1 MEDARNAVG
10 EVYTNARVR
19 DFLSLYSQS
28 KPSNKGTRGLDDDF
42 SRSTYVRTQLD
53 EVLAPKVFLATTRLV
68 ILTGNAGDGKT
79 AFIKTIEN
87 EARRRGASFQI
98 ETDNGCRFTLNGRQ
112 FETLYDGSQDFDGQ
126 SNDEVLEQFF
136 QPFEGQSAPVSAVT
150 KIIAINEGRLRD
162 FVLNKNQ
169 YTWLGRQVYF
179 FFENSQDTDE
189 SLIIINLNL
198 RSVVNGALSSTES
211 IFDSL
216 LDRFLLPTFWE
227 KCSGCP
233 VKDRCPIKYNV
244 DSLSHPAQGPIVRE
258 RLKRV
263 FQVTHLRKRLHIT
276 MRDLRSALAYVLVNK
291 DDCPEIQAKLLRGEA
306 LVGHFYYNA
315 IFDPKE
321 ADRLI
326 RLLGEVDV
334 ALVTNPKLDNFI
346 NYHDVESPEFR
357 SLALAFIGRSKAD
370 VLGLQRL
377 AVDRPEGTLDDDK
390 RRRENALTYHRSLR
404 RKLFFEMDYEK
415 SKDRSLP
422 SDPDEMLPFSRLN
435 EFLTFIESGSD
446 PQNRLRDD
454 LTLAISRSERI
465 YNNQV
470 GRENLCVRTADNRES
485 EVKSFYSFPAHDF
498 TVMVRKNATHTALVE
513 FLPNAISFA
522 YRDGKPNHPELE
534 INLDLFEILMK
545 IRDGYVPTATEVKTF
560 FLNLLMFKRQLMTHP
575 ADRVILTDDDV
586 NLFQIKKTATGN
598 LVMSSMGGS

>member
-1 MEDARNAVG
+1 MSEGLGSYVNP
-10 EVYTNARVR
+10 RVR

-28 KPSNKGTRGLDDDF
+28 KPSNKGTRGLDDEF
-42 SRSTYVRTQLD
+42 SRLTYVRTQLD
-53 EVLAPKVFLATTRLV
+53 EVLAPRVFQPTTRLV

-87 EARRRGASFQI
+87 EARNRGGIFQS
-98 ETDNGCRFTLNGRQ
+98 ETDNGCHFTLNGRQ
-112 FETLYDGSQDFDGQ
+112 IETLYDGSQDFEGQ

-136 QPFEGQSAPVSAVT
+136 QPFEGKSAPAVQVT

-162 FVLNKNQ
+162 FVLNKTQ

-179 FFENSQDTDE
+179 FFENSHDTDK

-198 RSVVNGALSSTES
+198 RSVVNGSTSSSDS

-216 LDRFLLPTFWE
+216 LDRFLEPSFWE

-233 VKDRCPIKYNV
+233 VKDRCPVKYNV
-244 DSLSHPAQGPIVRE
+244 DTLSHPVHGSIVRE

-276 MRDLRSALAYVLVNK
+276 MRDLRSALAFVLVNK
-291 DDCPEIQAKLLRGEA
+291 DDCPEIQLKLSQGKP
-306 LVGHFYYNA
+306 LVAHFYYNA
-315 IFDPKE
+315 LFDPEE

-334 ALVTNPKLDNFI
+334 AFVTNPKLDNFI
-346 NYHDVESPEFR
+346 NYHDVESAEFR
-357 SLALAFIGRSKAD
+357 SLALSFTARSKAD
-370 VLGLQRL
+370 VVGLQRL
-377 AVDRPEGTLDDDK
+377 AHDRPEGTLDDDK
-390 RRRENALTYHRSLR
+390 RRKQNAHAYHQSLR
-404 RKLFFEMDYEK
+404 RKLFFEMDFDK

-422 SDPDEMLPFSRLN
+422 SSPDEMLPFSRLN
-435 EFLTFIESGSD
+435 EFLAFIESTSD
-446 PQNRLRDD
+446 PQNQLRDD

-485 EVKSFYSFPAHDF
+485 EVKSFYSFPTHDF
-498 TVMVRKNATHTALVE
+498 TVLVRENETHTALVE

-560 FLNLLMFKRQLMTHP
+560 FLNLLMFKRQLMAHP

-586 NLFQIKKTATGN
+586 NLFQIKKTMAGN